1 MVGAK
6 QVEATG
12 VSVAPRETVLLAAPV
27 MAAPV
32 MAAPVMAAPVMAA
45 LRAAQVLVAMAG
57 SPPEGL
63 LALRAAARVDR
74 KSRRP
79 TPSTC

>member
-1 MVGAK
+1 
-6 QVEATG
+6 
-12 VSVAPRETVLLAAPV
+12 
-27 MAAPV
+27 
-32 MAAPVMAAPVMAA
+32 
-45 LRAAQVLVAMAG
+45 VLVAMAG

-74 KSRRP
+74 KSPRP